1 MHRFDT
7 PFCPLRF
14 KKLIPPHEGDFNVS
28 HHVAESVFPMP
39 SPAFSFFSPDQ
50 FPNVVLCGG
59 EGAGC
64 FKFEGRHG
72 GGKLARLAR
81 VGTARSHVEV
91 AR

>member
-39 SPAFSFFSPDQ
+39 SPAFKFFFHRISFQMSSSVAEKGPGASSLRVDMAAAKRPASPGSA
-50 FPNVVLCGG
+50 PR
-59 EGAGC
+59 E
-64 FKFEGRHG
+64 RM
-72 GGKLARLAR
+72 
-81 VGTARSHVEV
+81 
-91 AR
+91 